1 MVVTLGNRFAGLIHC
16 GLGHRSARLAYC
28 VGQVTAA
35 LTRTHISRSRY
46 AGKSLP
52 SRLDSLIGTTAPGV
66 TIIRPICGLDNNLY
80 NALEAAMKLDYPNYE
95 IIFALQDEHDEALPV
110 VRLIMEKYSAVDA
123 KIIIGMF
130 GVARR

>member
-1 MVVTLGNRFAGLIHC
+1 
-16 GLGHRSARLAYC
+16 
-28 VGQVTAA
+28 
-35 LTRTHISRSRY
+35 
-46 AGKSLP
+46 
-52 SRLDSLIGTTAPGV
+52 
-66 TIIRPICGLDNNLY
+66 
-80 NALEAAMKLDYPNYE
+80 MKLDYPNYE